1 MTFSPNLKDLVISFV
16 NQPIVPG
23 LYLVATP
30 IGNASDISLRALSVL
45 TQVDMVYAEDTRV
58 TQKLLGLYGLK
69 KPVRSYHDHN
79 AEQTRPE
86 VLEKLAQGH
95 TIALVS
101 DAGTPLIS
109 DPGYKLVRACTEKG
123 FYITA
128 LPGACALIDG
138 LVLSGLPTDSFCFGG
153 FLPNTTQARQKVLAD
168 YGPSKGTLIFY
179 DTAPRLL
186 NTLEDMLKVY
196 GNVPVAVARELTKR
210 FEEVKQGT
218 VQEVIDYYQQHPLKG
233 EIVLFIGERK
243 MEQLSQSEQILEK
256 VLQYLP
262 TKAAAE
268 LTSTLTGDNKRALYQ
283 KALDFKNSPT
293 TKG

>member
-1 MTFSPNLKDLVISFV
+1 MTFLPNLMDSVISFV

-30 IGNASDISLRALSVL
+30 IGNASDISLRALAIL
-45 TQVDMVYAEDTRV
+45 AQIDMVYAEDTRV

-79 AEQTRPE
+79 ADQIRPE
-86 VLEKLAQGH
+86 VLEKLSQGQK
-95 TIALVS
+95 IALVS

-138 LVLSGLPTDSFCFGG
+138 LILSGLPTDSFCFGG

-168 YGPSKGTLIFY
+168 YGTSKGTLIFY
-179 DTAPRLL
+179 DTATRLI
-186 NTLEDMLKVY
+186 NTLEDILKVY
-196 GNVPVAVARELTKR
+196 GNVPIAVARELTKK
-210 FEEVKQGT
+210 FEEVKQGL
-218 VQEVIDYYQQHPLKG
+218 VQEVFDYYQQHPLKG
-233 EIVLFIGERK
+233 EIVLFIGDRNIPHISASEK
-243 MEQLSQSEQILEK
+243 MLATILE
-256 VLQYLP
+256 YLP
-262 TKAAAE
+262 TNPAAE
-268 LTSTLTGDNKRALYQ
+268 LTATLTGENKRALYQ
-283 KALDFKNSPT
+283 KALELKKHTPT
-293 TKG
+293 KR